1 MLRFPDEDID
11 VEILYGTHL
20 EDNES
25 DFNGFEY
32 IHKISEGWFSEIHKA
47 KWKNTVVA
55 VKQINFQRATEQ
67 QLKDF
72 NEEILLFRTL
82 NHPNVVKCIASFTAK
97 PNLCIVMEYMQ
108 TCLYNAL
115 YTKDKIKFLESGK
128 IKIIQDIALGLSY
141 LHNSN
146 IAHCNIMSKNIILND
161 IHSQAPVAKITDF
174 SLSMKDDKRTSSQRS
189 TRISRYSAPEVLRGD
204 LPNVTHEQMADTY
217 SYALVVFEIIC
228 EEEPFHALDYRQLK
242 RQVCELGLTPIKS
255 SDIDLDSTVM
265 RLLQECW
272 DREPWLRP
280 TAKEI
285 TQFTLRIDRLILPRY
300 SRSQE
305 CLEYF
310 LCVGFILFFI
320 SIFCVVFQ

>member
-1 MLRFPDEDID
+1 MD

-20 EDNES
+20 EDNET
-25 DFNGFEY
+25 DFDGFEF
-32 IHKISEGWFSEIHKA
+32 IHKISEGWFSELHKA

-72 NEEILLFRTL
+72 KEEILLFRTL
-82 NHPNVVKCIASFTAK
+82 NHPNIVKCIASFTAK

-108 TCLYNAL
+108 ICLYKAL
-115 YTKDKIKFLESGK
+115 YTKDHIKFLESGK
-128 IKIIQDIALGLSY
+128 IKIIQDIALGLAY

-161 IHSQAPVAKITDF
+161 IHSQVPVAKITDF
-174 SLSMKDDKRTSSQRS
+174 SLSMKDEIRTSPKRN
-189 TRISRYSAPEVLRGD
+189 TRIPRYSAPEVLRGD
-204 LPNVTHEQMADTY
+204 ILDVTYEKMADTY

-228 EEEPFHALDYRQLK
+228 EEEPFHTLDYPQLK
-242 RQVCELGLTPIKS
+242 RQVCELGLTPIKN
-255 SDIDLDSTVM
+255 SDIDLDSTVL
-265 RLLQECW
+265 RLLQKCW

-280 TAKEI
+280 TAKQI
-285 TQFTLRIDRLILPRY
+285 TQYTLRMDRLILPCF
-300 SRSQE
+300 SRTQE
-305 CLEYF
+305 SFEYL

-320 SIFCVVFQ
+320 CILFISFYVVFQ